1 MPTSRAQLYEGV
13 RRKIFGRSTEHAEG
27 PRSPDAYPYKRRG
40 VIHLDRELL
49 KVIAKE
55 AAAKNTTREAVIAER
70 FGVTLRPDHTNNGRS
85 TSLPPLDC

>member
-13 RRKIFGRSTEHAEG
+13 RRKIFGRPTGQPEG
-27 PRSPDAYPYKRRG
+27 RPSDAYPNKRRG
-40 VIHLDRELL
+40 VIHLDTELL

-70 FGVTLRPDHTNNGRS
+70 FGVTLRPDRTNNGRS
-85 TSLPPLDC
+85 TSPPSLDC